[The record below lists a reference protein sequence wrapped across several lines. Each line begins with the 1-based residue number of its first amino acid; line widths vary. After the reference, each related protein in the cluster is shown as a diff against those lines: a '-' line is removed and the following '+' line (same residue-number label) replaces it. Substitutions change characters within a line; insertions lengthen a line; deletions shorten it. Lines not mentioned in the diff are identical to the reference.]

1 MGKMPPL
8 TISQVARQVGLQPS
22 AIRYYERIGILPK
35 AQRVSG
41 QRRFD
46 TTVLYRL
53 AVIRRASQLGFTL
66 DEIRKL
72 FFGFRNDA
80 PPSKRWQVLSAQKLR
95 ELDELMEGIQAVRS
109 LLQRQAC
116 HCRSLD
122 ECGKALLQKQR
133 GDGVQPLPPNRR
145 LKSSKNALVARGGS
159 RSNAD

>member
-1 MGKMPPL
+1 MPPL
-8 TISQVARQVGLQPS
+8 TISDVAHRVGLQPS
-22 AIRYYERIGILPK
+22 AIRYYEQIGILPK

-46 TTVLYRL
+46 LTGLYRL

-66 DEIRKL
+66 DEIRTL

-80 PPSKRWQVLSAQKLR
+80 SPSKRWQILSTQKLR
-95 ELDELMEGIQAVRS
+95 ELDELMEGIQAVRL

-122 ECGKALLQKQR
+122 ECGKALLQKQC
-133 GDGVQPLPPNRR
+133 GDTPRPVPLTRR
-145 LKSSKNALVARGGS
+145 LKSSKNALAAMGKS
-159 RSNAD
+159 APT